1 MGHAKSVIYLD
12 NQSTTR
18 VDPRVVAVML
28 PYFTQHYGNPSSNS
42 HALGW
47 EAKEAVDQSRQ
58 VIAHGLRV
66 DSREI
71 CFTSGATE
79 SNNLALRGVLR
90 RKRNRGRHVI
100 TFATEHKAVLDPLR
114 SMQQAGE
121 CELTIL
127 PIQTQDANSPG
138 LVDLDQLRDS
148 IRDDTVLVSVMLVN
162 NEMGAIQPLAEICEL
177 CHERDVWVHSDATQA
192 LGKIPLNLK
201 EMGVDLASFSA
212 HKLYGPKGIGCLYV
226 RKGSPAIRL
235 QPMLEG
241 GGQEFG
247 LRSGTLNSPG
257 IVGFAEAVRVAIDE
271 LSGEWDRICSLQLR
285 FWTKLQQVVQDV
297 LLNGPPLSNQANAAL
312 RIPHNLNVA
321 FRWVD
326 GETLMLNTPRLA
338 VSSGSACNSTNPQP
352 SHVLQALGVDDDLV
366 RGSLRF
372 GFGRFNQEWE
382 IDDAVDMLAENVA
395 KLRKSSSMS

>member
-1 MGHAKSVIYLD
+1 MGHAKTVIYLD

-18 VDPRVVAVML
+18 VDPRVVAVMS
-28 PYFTQHYGNPSSNS
+28 PFFSQHYGNPSSNS

-58 VIAHGLRV
+58 VIADGLRV

-100 TFATEHKAVLDPLR
+100 TLATEHKAVLDPLR
-114 SMQQAGE
+114 SMHQAGE
-121 CELTIL
+121 CDLTIL
-127 PIQTQDANSPG
+127 PVQTQDADLPG

-162 NEMGAIQPLAEICEL
+162 NEMGAIQPLAEISEL
-177 CHERDVWVHSDATQA
+177 CHERGVWVHSDATQA

-201 EMGVDLASFSA
+201 ELGIDLASFSA
-212 HKLYGPKGIGCLYV
+212 HKLYGPKGTGCLYV

-235 QPMLEG
+235 QPILEG

-257 IVGFAEAVRVAIDE
+257 IVGFADAVRLSIVE
-271 LSGEWDRICSLQLR
+271 LSDEWDRICSLQLR
-285 FWTKLQQVVQDV
+285 FWTKLQQVVPDV
-297 LLNGPPLSNQANAAL
+297 LLNGPPLPNQADAAH

-326 GETLMLNTPRLA
+326 GETLMLNMPRLA

-382 IDDAVDMLAENVA
+382 MDDAVDMLAENVA